1 MTGFALAVSLGT
13 LAAGLALALVLR
25 RLPTV
30 RLQLAGLA
38 LLAVALP
45 LGSVIL
51 AGLVMFH
58 MHDDVKVLAVAAASA
73 STAVAAALLLG
84 GGLARRDRR
93 ARGAAGRISGGELH
107 ARAPDVGPARARRAS
122 AAPSTR
128 WRRTWSSSST
138 RGASWSRPRATTCAR
153 RWRRSRRCSRPS
165 EDGLVPIEHYLPALQ
180 EQTRFLA
187 LLIDDLFELARID
200 AAALTLD
207 LEEARLPQIVDACVR
222 GLDAEARAR
231 RVRLA
236 SELDDDLPAVRCA
249 PEQVQR
255 VLFNL
260 LTNALRHTPS
270 DGSVVVRARVA
281 AEELE
286 VLVEDTGSG
295 LAAGAEQRVFE
306 RFWRADGSRTRSTG
320 GAGPRPRDRARVR
333 RGAGRPHLGREPLRR
348 RRALRVH
355 AAGGLL
361 VQTAVHPPA
370 RAAPDRGG
378 TVGQGRESPL
388 PGRGG

>member
-1 MTGFALAVSLGT
+1 
-13 LAAGLALALVLR
+13 
-25 RLPTV
+25 
-30 RLQLAGLA
+30 
-38 LLAVALP
+38 
-45 LGSVIL
+45 VIL

-84 GGLARRDRR
+84 GGLARRI
-93 ARGAAGRISGGELH
+93 AALAGAAGRISGGELH
-107 ARAPDVGPARARRAS
+107 ARAPASGPRELADVGRAFNEMASSLEQLFDARRELVAAAS
-122 AAPSTR
+122 HDLRTPVSAIQAMLEAAD
-128 WRRTWSSSST
+128 
-138 RGASWSRPRATTCAR
+138 
-153 RWRRSRRCSRPS
+153 
-165 EDGLVPIEHYLPALQ
+165 DGLVPIEHYLPALQ

-200 AAALTLD
+200 AAALRLD

-295 LAAGAEQRVFE
+295 LAAGAEQRVFD

-320 GAGPRPRDRARVR
+320 GAGLGLAIARGFVEAQGGR
-333 RGAGRPHLGREPLRR
+333 IWAENRSGGGARF
-348 RRALRVH
+348 AF
-355 AAGGLL
+355 
-361 VQTAVHPPA
+361 T
-370 RAAPDRGG
+370 
-378 TVGQGRESPL
+378 L
-388 PGRGG
+388 PVAS